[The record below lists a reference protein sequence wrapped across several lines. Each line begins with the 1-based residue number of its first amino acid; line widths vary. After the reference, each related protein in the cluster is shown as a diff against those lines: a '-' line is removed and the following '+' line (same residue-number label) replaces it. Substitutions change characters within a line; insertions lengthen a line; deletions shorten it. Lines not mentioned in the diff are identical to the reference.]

1 MSYDHLNDPINRI
14 QWMDCA
20 DLKGNDYNPNV
31 VMNSELRLLE
41 TSLMLTGW
49 VQPVL
54 ADPERNI
61 IDGFHRWRLSQDS
74 KQLRERYGGKVPVA
88 ILSVTRPQ
96 AIMLTIRMNRA
107 KGVHVAYR
115 MSDVVK
121 ELIDIHGCEREEIA
135 AGIGATAD
143 EIDILYQDSIF
154 KSRNLADYKY
164 SKAWVPVEA
173 RRATL
178 GRKSV

>member
-1 MSYDHLNDPINRI
+1 MSYNFNNDPISRI
-14 QWMDCA
+14 QWLDAA

-31 VMNSELRLLE
+31 VFTPELRLLE

-54 ADPERNI
+54 CDPERNI

-115 MSDVVK
+115 MSDVIN
-121 ELIDIHGCEREEIA
+121 ELIDDHGCERAEIA
-135 AGIGATAD
+135 AGIGATLD
-143 EIDILYQDSIF
+143 EIDILYADSIF

-164 SKAWVPVEA
+164 SKAWVPVEV
-173 RRATL
+173 RRAKA
-178 GRKSV
+178 G